1 MYGKGPKSPSAA
13 ARWREGSALSGS
25 GPYVGLCIGMIER
38 HNPPIPHEH
47 FRHTFAV
54 HRIDLSYQLGTTSS
68 APGTIGNALMDLLYA
83 VRQHGSISAAAKAM
97 GLSYRHVWG
106 ELKRWE
112 QTLGRTLIVWDKG
125 QPARLNEFGE
135 KLLWAERQAQARLA
149 PQINALRADLERA
162 FAMVFD
168 DAAHVVPLYASHD
181 EALGALREHAVSS
194 HKLYLDISYTGS
206 VDAIRGLNEG
216 RCVIAGFHTRQDP
229 VPGSLTERVYKPLL
243 KPGLHKIIGFAQRH
257 QGLVVA
263 RGNPKGMRALGDL
276 CQPGVRFVNR
286 ALGTGT
292 RVLFDELLE
301 QAGVSPSSI
310 QGYERTE
317 PSHRAVAHAIANG
330 RADVGIGV
338 PPSVERHALD
348 FIPLVRENYFLV
360 CLKST
365 LDLPSTQALLH
376 ILRSSPWQDALSAM
390 PGYAPLQ
397 SGEVLSM
404 HKVLPWWTFPARKA
418 ASHQARSRTGQR

>member
-1 MYGKGPKSPSAA
+1 M
-13 ARWREGSALSGS
+13 
-25 GPYVGLCIGMIER
+25 
-38 HNPPIPHEH
+38 
-47 FRHTFAV
+47 
-54 HRIDLSYQLGTTSS
+54 HRIDLSYQLGADS
-68 APGTIGNALMDLLYA
+68 AAPAPIRNALMDLLSA
-83 VRQHGSISAAAKAM
+83 VRQYGSISAAAKGL

-149 PQINALRADLERA
+149 PQINALRADLERTL
-162 FAMVFD
+162 AMAFD
-168 DAAHVVPLYASHD
+168 DAAHVVPLYASND
-181 EALGALREHAVSS
+181 EALGALRAHAVASA
-194 HKLYLDISYTGS
+194 KLYLDISYTGS

-243 KPGLHKIIGFAQRH
+243 KPGMHKIIGFAQRS
-257 QGLVVA
+257 QGLIVA
-263 RGNPKGMRALGDL
+263 QGNPKNITSLNDL
-276 CQPGVRFVNR
+276 RRPGVRYVNR

-301 QAGVSPSSI
+301 QAGLPTSTVK
-310 QGYERTE
+310 GYDRTE
-317 PSHRAVAHAIANG
+317 PSHDAVAHAIASG
-330 RADVGIGV
+330 HADVGLGV
-338 PPSVERHALD
+338 EPDLRGHALD

-365 LDLPSTQALLH
+365 LDQPSTQALLA
-376 ILRSSPWQDALSAM
+376 ILRSAQWQAALSSM
-390 PGYAPLQ
+390 RGYEPLQ

-404 HKVLPWWTFPARKA
+404 HRVLPWWTFPTQKPSHKHAPAKKRARTT
-418 ASHQARSRTGQR
+418 Q

>member
-1 MYGKGPKSPSAA
+1 M
-13 ARWREGSALSGS
+13 
-25 GPYVGLCIGMIER
+25 
-38 HNPPIPHEH
+38 
-47 FRHTFAV
+47 
-54 HRIDLSYQLGTTSS
+54 HRIDLSYQLGATSA
-68 APGTIGNALMDLLYA
+68 APSIIGNALMDLLFA
-83 VRQHGSISAAAKAM
+83 VREHGSISSAAKAL

-162 FAMVFD
+162 FAMAFD

-181 EALGALREHAVSS
+181 EALAALREHAVASD
-194 HKLYLDISYTGS
+194 KLYLDISYTGS

-229 VPGSLTERVYKPLL
+229 VPGSLTERIYKPLL
-243 KPGLHKIIGFAQRH
+243 KPGLHKIIGFAQRS
-257 QGLVVA
+257 QGLIVA
-263 RGNPKGMRALGDL
+263 RGNPKRITTLDDL
-276 CQPGVRFVNR
+276 HRSDVSYVNR

-301 QAGVSPSSI
+301 QAGIPAAAI
-310 QGYERTE
+310 TGYDRTE
-317 PSHRAVAHAIANG
+317 PSHNAVSHAVATGHADAALGIEPIG
-330 RADVGIGV
+330 RGNT
-338 PPSVERHALD
+338 LD
-348 FIPLVRENYFLV
+348 FVPLVRENYFLV

-365 LDLPSTQALLH
+365 LDQPSTKALLA
-376 ILRSSPWQDALSAM
+376 ILRSPQWQAALSAM
-390 PGYAPLQ
+390 PGYEPLY
-397 SGEVLSM
+397 SGQVLSM
-404 HKVLPWWTFPARKA
+404 RQVLPWWTFPTKKPRARTHHAKKA
-418 ASHQARSRTGQR
+418 KS